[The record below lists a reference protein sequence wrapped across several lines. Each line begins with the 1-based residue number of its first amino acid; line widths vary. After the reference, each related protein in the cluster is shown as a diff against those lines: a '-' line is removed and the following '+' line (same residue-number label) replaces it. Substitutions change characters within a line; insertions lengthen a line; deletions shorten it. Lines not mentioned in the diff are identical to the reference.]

1 MSLSIPTLH
10 LSFSKTLSSQN
21 PLFFPKPFSL
31 TLPPKTTIIIRMG
44 GGPRTFPGGV
54 SKWQWKRMQKNKAK
68 QLLKARLCRER
79 QIYEMR
85 KRAELKA
92 AVSELERPWE
102 VVDKAP
108 KLFSVGADEQVKV
121 LADRFQKPGGFD
133 LWSERDGP
141 QLFETPDGV
150 PSARFFPTGVVQTVK
165 PYGKVSASGF
175 GELSARM
182 LDSDFG
188 SYTESE
194 YQNDGMPVNEKFS
207 NLLEIEDG
215 SVSESGYRG
224 SSDGKLGM
232 DKRNAKRNTGK
243 YRKKGDRR
251 RFGNV
256 SNAFD
261 SGQVGFEKEKRVG
274 GTTNRSAGRDN
285 RISRSNNGSRIN
297 RNRRDSKSDVYDI
310 SLQQDGS
317 YGFQVENEKFNSSS
331 WDVEAFEF
339 DSF

>member
-1 MSLSIPTLH
+1 
-10 LSFSKTLSSQN
+10 
-21 PLFFPKPFSL
+21 
-31 TLPPKTTIIIRMG
+31 
-44 GGPRTFPGGV
+44 
-54 SKWQWKRMQKNKAK
+54 
-68 QLLKARLCRER
+68 
-79 QIYEMR
+79 
-85 KRAELKA
+85 
-92 AVSELERPWE
+92 
-102 VVDKAP
+102 
-108 KLFSVGADEQVKV
+108 
-121 LADRFQKPGGFD
+121 
-133 LWSERDGP
+133 
-141 QLFETPDGV
+141 
-150 PSARFFPTGVVQTVK
+150 VK

>member
-1 MSLSIPTLH
+1 M
-10 LSFSKTLSSQN
+10 
-21 PLFFPKPFSL
+21 
-31 TLPPKTTIIIRMG
+31 IIRMG

-150 PSARFFPTGVVQTVK
+150 PSARFFPKGVVQIVK
-165 PYGKVSASGF
+165 SYGKVSGSGF
-175 GELSARM
+175 GELGTRM

-194 YQNDGMPVNEKFS
+194 YQNDGMSVNEKLS
-207 NLLEIEDG
+207 NLSETEDG
-215 SVSESGYRG
+215 SVSESGYRKN
-224 SSDGKLGM
+224 SDGKLGM
-232 DKRNAKRNTGK
+232 DKMNAKRITGK
-243 YRKKGDRR
+243 YRKKANR
-251 RFGNV
+251 RFENI
-256 SNAFD
+256 SNEFD

-285 RISRSNNGSRIN
+285 RTSRSNNDSRIY
-297 RNRRDSKSDVYDI
+297 RKRRDSKSDVYDMN
-310 SLQQDGS
+310 L
-317 YGFQVENEKFNSSS
+317 QVENEKFSSSS

>member
-1 MSLSIPTLH
+1 MSISIPTLH

-21 PLFFPKPFSL
+21 ALFFPKPFSL
-31 TLPPKTTIIIRMG
+31 TLPPKTTMKIRMG

-150 PSARFFPTGVVQTVK
+150 PSARFFPKGVVQIVK
-165 PYGKVSASGF
+165 SYGKVSGSGF
-175 GELSARM
+175 GELGTRM

-188 SYTESE
+188 SYTENE
-194 YQNDGMPVNEKFS
+194 YQNDGMSVNEKLS
-207 NLLEIEDG
+207 NLSETEDG
-215 SVSESGYRG
+215 SVSESGYRKN
-224 SSDGKLGM
+224 SDGKLGM
-232 DKRNAKRNTGK
+232 DKMNAKRITGK
-243 YRKKGDRR
+243 YRKKANR
-251 RFGNV
+251 RFENI
-256 SNAFD
+256 SNEFD
-261 SGQVGFEKEKRVG
+261 SGKVGFEKEKRVG

-285 RISRSNNGSRIN
+285 RISRSDNDSRIY
-297 RNRRDSKSDVYDI
+297 RKRRDSKSDVYDMN
-310 SLQQDGS
+310 LQQDGR
-317 YGFQVENEKFNSSS
+317 YGFQVENEKFSSSS

>member
-1 MSLSIPTLH
+1 
-10 LSFSKTLSSQN
+10 
-21 PLFFPKPFSL
+21 
-31 TLPPKTTIIIRMG
+31 MG
-44 GGPRTFPGGV
+44 GGPRTYPGGV

-150 PSARFFPTGVVQTVK
+150 PSARFFPKGVVHSVK

-175 GELSARM
+175 GELSAGTP
-182 LDSDFG
+182 DSD
-188 SYTESE
+188 TESE
-194 YQNDGMPVNEKFS
+194 AENEYQMNDGMSVNEKLGRGDS
-207 NLLEIEDG
+207 LDLSEIEDG
-215 SVSESGYRG
+215 SVSDSEYWEN
-224 SSDGKLGM
+224 SDGKLGM
-232 DKRNAKRNTGK
+232 DKRTAKRISGK
-243 YRKKGDRR
+243 YRKKGSRR
-251 RFGNV
+251 RFGSGV
-256 SNAFD
+256 NAFD
-261 SGQVGFEKEKRVG
+261 SGQAGFEKEKRVG
-274 GTTNRSAGRDN
+274 GTTNSGAGRDN
-285 RISRSNNGSRIN
+285 RINRSKRHGRISRNKVLQNG
-297 RNRRDSKSDVYDI
+297 RDSKSQVYDM
-310 SLQQDGS
+310 SLQLDGS
-317 YGFQVENEKFNSSS
+317 YRFQVENEKFSSNS
-331 WDVEAFEF
+331 
-339 DSF
+339 